1 MGTCCSVPSVEEA
14 ESAQQF
20 RALDANKN
28 NLACREEMAQY
39 VASRAEL
46 WAMLSVNLGLSETE
60 CRATATRVAMELAS
74 GKQGSA
80 AQTAEVTE
88 AEFHTF
94 RAKYILNGK
103 GAQEFFH
110 RCVFATFDA
119 DGNDALDP
127 DEVDQFLDTF
137 YKSGSIFEGDSR
149 LPPRDAL
156 KQQLLKNANADGTLQ
171 FHQIRSV
178 IQGTMGGGG
187 GSSIVTDQENSAC
200 FVPAFPTEA
209 TPKQP
214 EQTPE
219 PVQVPPSPANSKKG
233 SPMDPEETPEVRP
246 KSKKNVNKSLNTST
260 HSHTSHTDDSPQ
272 GKPRKRR
279 KPKAKTPVEQ
289 LQDDSNKSSA
299 SEKQKPR
306 KSRAKKPSSSASD
319 PRSAQYDTDDTGNIG
334 NNGEGKPRPRRT
346 KKIGRNNSNLSQ
358 ASSGPPSAG
367 SDCENKDNNNVQASR
382 PPRSQRK
389 KKIRRNTSNLSQDS
403 ASSPA
408 QPSGGSDYDDS
419 NGQTT
424 ARAPRSQR
432 KKTIRRSNSN
442 LSQDSGHRDKPRK
455 PRPKKRQ
462 EDNANQEQ

>member
-20 RALDANKN
+20 RALDANKD

-46 WAMLSVNLGLSETE
+46 WAMLSINLGLSEAE
-60 CRATATRVAMELAS
+60 CRETATRVAMELAS
-74 GKQGSA
+74 GKQGRA
-80 AQTAEVTE
+80 AQASELTE

-149 LPPRDAL
+149 LPPRETL
-156 KQQLLKNANADGTLQ
+156 KQQMLKNASADGTLR

-187 GSSIVTDQENSAC
+187 GSAIVADQQLPAAS
-200 FVPAFPTEA
+200 VPAISPEA
-209 TPKQP
+209 APKEP

-219 PVQVPPSPANSKKG
+219 PVRVPPSPASSKKG
-233 SPMDPEETPEVRP
+233 SSVDPEETPEVRP
-246 KSKKNVNKSLNTST
+246 KAKKNLNTST
-260 HSHTSHTDDSPQ
+260 HSHTSHTDDSPHS
-272 GKPRKRR
+272 KPRKRR
-279 KPKAKTPVEQ
+279 KPKAKTPAEQ

-299 SEKQKPR
+299 SEKQKTR
-306 KSRAKKPSSSASD
+306 KPRAKKPSPSSSSD
-319 PRSAQYDTDDTGNIG
+319 PRAAQYDTDDAGNMG
-334 NNGEGKPRPRRT
+334 KNGEGKPRPRRK
-346 KKIGRNNSNLSQ
+346 KKIRRNNSNLSQ
-358 ASSGPPSAG
+358 ASSGLPSAG
-367 SDCENKDNNNVQASR
+367 SDCENINNGNNNGQASR

-389 KKIRRNTSNLSQDS
+389 KKIRRNTSDLSQDS

-419 NGQTT
+419 NGQTIKP
-424 ARAPRSQR
+424 ARSQR
-432 KKTIRRSNSN
+432 KKSIRRSNSN
-442 LSQDSGHRDKPRK
+442 LSQDSGHGDKPRK
-455 PRPKKRQ
+455 PRPRKRQ
-462 EDNANQEQ
+462 EGGANQGQ